1 VNAGVQG
8 KDNLISPSHSRLP
21 KTDIIRAN
29 GGKVRRIMPDPAPVH
44 QLPTERGNVTNLL
57 LEWGNGDGSALQRL
71 TPIIYQELLQLA
83 RARLSHESRA
93 LTLQPTAL
101 VHECYLRLAGQ
112 TRLRWQ
118 NRAHFYAVAA
128 NTMRRVLID
137 HARKPK
143 ANKRGH
149 GVRITLQTGMDVVA
163 QQSPDLLALEDALQR
178 LADLDERK
186 SRVIELKY
194 FGGMTT
200 QEIGLVLGISV
211 ATVGRELRLGQ
222 ALLRREMTRTRA

>member
-1 VNAGVQG
+1 
-8 KDNLISPSHSRLP
+8 
-21 KTDIIRAN
+21 
-29 GGKVRRIMPDPAPVH
+29 
-44 QLPTERGNVTNLL
+44 
-57 LEWGNGDGSALQRL
+57 
-71 TPIIYQELLQLA
+71 
-83 RARLSHESRA
+83 
-93 LTLQPTAL
+93 
-101 VHECYLRLAGQ
+101 
-112 TRLRWQ
+112 
-118 NRAHFYAVAA
+118 
-128 NTMRRVLID
+128 MRRVLID

-163 QQSPDLLALEDALQR
+163 QQSPNLLALEDALLQR